1 LVVKRSVAR
10 AAAAR
15 RIVLVG
21 ALTAFALA
29 TSTATSAA
37 ARPTIWV
44 SPSGA
49 DANSGAKGSPVQT
62 IAEAWRRASGHGGT
76 ISLLSGAYTGNG
88 YLQLRG
94 VAGGPVT
101 IEAAPQARATITDQV
116 SLWGVRGLT
125 MKNIHFASPGR
136 GVTGDWPLSVDGC
149 SSNVTIAGGS
159 GLRFAVVQAYHVL
172 FKGGSWGG
180 YRTEGDQDS
189 MVTSDPSRCDTP
201 GQPRTH
207 GIVFDGVTFHDVF
220 WGLSSSQLVKS
231 HPDCLEANGPV
242 SDLTIKNSRFLRCS
256 NSFLML
262 STNGMEGGGLSNLT
276 IEHNVFRDLGDSF
289 FGIQLGDGTTDQGW
303 PPCSNVVFRSNT
315 YDPGNHTVTGYAYAP
330 LRIGCRGQGH
340 ARIVGNTLK
349 MRNYEHLVQVTSG
362 PPWFTVWRGNTWPIG
377 R

>member
-1 LVVKRSVAR
+1 V
-10 AAAAR
+10 AAAR

-21 ALTAFALA
+21 TLTALALG
-29 TSTATSAA
+29 TSAPSSA
-37 ARPTIWV
+37 APRPTIWV

-49 DANSGAKGSPVQT
+49 DANSGTRGAPVQT
-62 IAEAWRRASGHGGT
+62 IAEAWRRVLVRGGT
-76 ISLLSGAYTGNG
+76 IDLLAGAYTGNG

-101 IEAAPQARATITDQV
+101 IEAAPQARPAITDQV

-149 SSNVTIAGGS
+149 SSNVTIVGGS
-159 GLRFAVVQAYHVL
+159 GLRFAVVQAYNVL

-180 YRTEGDQDS
+180 YRTDGDQDS
-189 MVTSDPSRCDTP
+189 MLTSDPSRCDPP

-220 WGLSSSQLVKS
+220 WGLSSAQLTKS

-256 NSFLML
+256 NSFLMFA
-262 STNGMEGGGLSNLT
+262 TNDMESPGLRNVT

-289 FGIQLGDGTTDQGW
+289 FGIQLRDGTADQGW
-303 PPCSNVVFRSNT
+303 PPCSNVVFRANL
-315 YDPGNHTVTGYAYAP
+315 YDPGSHAVSGVNYAP
-330 LRIGCRGQGH
+330 VWIACRGAGH
-340 ARIVGNTLK
+340 AQIVGNTLR
-349 MRNYEHLVQVTSG
+349 MRNYERLVQVTSG
-362 PPWFTVWRGNTWPIG
+362 PPWSTVWRQNTWPIG